1 MKELCQLDNM
11 RQYTNSTYWDFNHI
25 TPLFLFPAAAD
36 ALFAAATAAAA
47 SAATAA
53 ASLAASFVAGAADDS
68 ASAAASAPTE
78 CLNVMVTGLYNFAKF
93 S

>member
-1 MKELCQLDNM
+1 M

-36 ALFAAATAAAA
+36 ALFAAATASAA

-68 ASAAASAPTE
+68 ASAAAAASAPTE